1 MEKVNSTDISF
12 DATLSLLRFKIVFV
26 GDASVGKTS
35 IINQIMDNKFK
46 EDYEVLLIN
55 ITNYSAIYWS

>member
-12 DATLSLLRFKIVFV
+12 DDTLSLLRFKIVFV